1 MITSTIQAAI
11 FYSLLLQGAPHE
23 AQAAPSSPRALAEK
37 TLPAVIADRRAM
49 RRVLGSGAVAYVS
62 SDPAAPRV
70 EARAVFRAGAYVD
83 PPGKEGLA
91 HLLVRSIPFA
101 PEIRAA
107 AALLGARIESELDDH
122 LGEVSLVCSAA
133 TARDALGALVAALRV
148 RTFDAAI
155 LEDQKYCLTAA
166 LLRRDDDG
174 LAAEERAWKRLM
186 RGGHSSTWL
195 PSQASL
201 DAITPADL
209 AHAAT
214 PLLVPR
220 NVVFAVSGPMPEG
233 EITAALD
240 AAMAGWAP
248 ADSPI
253 PAASE
258 PQPAAAPGV
267 YLLDLGRPC
276 ATVRIRIGFPTI
288 RRDHGDRALLEALSE
303 YLGSTAAASRLR
315 RSLLHDKGLVF
326 DVGFEMCRGEVH
338 RGDVSFTLGAR
349 AVRAAAA
356 VRAAIAEIR
365 AVGEERVSAETIAT
379 VRQGL
384 IERLATLDASL
395 HGRLRRFARE
405 EWLRVDAEEAARD
418 RAAWESMTADDWIRT
433 ARRYLDITKAVV
445 LLVGDS
451 KAIDLAPSSW
461 GEFGAPRPLPE

>member
-1 MITSTIQAAI
+1 MITSSTLVAI
-11 FYSLLLQGAPHE
+11 FCGVLAQGTPPE
-23 AQAAPSSPRALAEK
+23 ARPTPSTPRALAEK
-37 TLPAVIADRRAM
+37 TLPAVIADRRAV

-62 SDPAAPRV
+62 SDPTAPRV
-70 EARAVFRAGAYVD
+70 EARAVFRAGAYID

-91 HLLVRSIPFA
+91 QLLVRSIPCA

-133 TARDALGALVAALRV
+133 TARDALSALVAALRV

-155 LEDQKYCLTAA
+155 LEDQKSRLAAA
-166 LLRRDDDG
+166 LLRRDDDA
-174 LAAEERAWKRLM
+174 LAAEDRAWKRLV
-186 RGGHSSTWL
+186 RGSHSSTWL

-201 DAITPADL
+201 SAITPADL
-209 AHAAT
+209 SHAAA

-258 PQPAAAPGV
+258 PQPAAPPGV
-267 YLLDLGRPC
+267 YLLDLGRSS
-276 ATVRIRIGFPTI
+276 ATARIRIGFPTV
-288 RRDHGDRALLEALSE
+288 RRDHGDRALLEALAE
-303 YLGSTAAASRLR
+303 HLGSPAAASRLR

-326 DVGFEMCRGEVH
+326 DVGFEMGRGDVH
-338 RGDVSFTLGAR
+338 RGDVSFTFGAR
-349 AVRAAAA
+349 ATRASAAARAALT
-356 VRAAIAEIR
+356 EIR
-365 AVGEERVSAETIAT
+365 AVGEERASADALAA

-384 IERLATLDASL
+384 IERLATLDSSL
-395 HGRLRRFARE
+395 QSRLRRFARE

-418 RAAWESMTADDWIRT
+418 RAAWEAMTADDWIRT

-451 KAIDLAPSSW
+451 KSIDLAPSSW
-461 GEFGAPRPLPE
+461 GELGAPRPLPE